1 MRHGGKLHES
11 GSRKA
16 PPVAPARAPRK
27 PPARPNGKHVADDRY
42 RQIIDAITDYAILM
56 LDPDG
61 IVVTWSRGAQSLKQ
75 YRDSEIIGKHF
86 SVFYPLEDIQRGKP
100 QAELAG
106 AAATGRFED
115 DGWRVRKDGSR
126 FWANVVFSALRDAG
140 GALTGFAKITRDL
153 SERKQADEMQER
165 YRQMVDAVYD
175 YEIIMLDPQGKVMT
189 WNTGAQQLKGY
200 RAEEILGSHFSR
212 FYTPEDVR
220 AGRPE
225 RELQIAATQGR
236 IEDEG
241 WRVRKDGSKFW
252 ARAIVTAVRDAAGQ
266 LIGYS
271 KVARDLMLE
280 RQQEEER
287 KNQLIVTLRDTSL
300 QLASGVSQILVTSTQ
315 QAASATETSA
325 AVRQTVAT
333 VDEVLQTSEQAA
345 SRARSVAEMA
355 QKTAEIGRVGR
366 RAVEDSTAGMEV
378 VKEQVEA
385 LAESILALADQAQAI
400 GEIIASVNDIAEQT
414 NLLAL
419 NASIEA
425 ARAGEHGR
433 GFAVVASEVK
443 ALADQSK
450 KATAQVRQLL
460 GEIQKATNAAVMAT
474 EDGTK
479 SVMAAMKLVTQAG
492 EGIRALAEALEA
504 SAQAAT
510 QIVAS
515 AGQQAMGVTQIHQ
528 AMKNIDAAA
537 TQTVQTTKSTER
549 VVADLNTAGS
559 QLKTLLASY
568 GQ

>member
-1 MRHGGKLHES
+1 MRHGGKLHEPS
-11 GSRKA
+11 SPRTPA
-16 PPVAPARAPRK
+16 TPVRARRRGA
-27 PPARPNGKHVADDRY
+27 AHNGTHEPDDRY
-42 RQIIDAITDYAILM
+42 RLILDAMTDYAIVT

-61 IVVTWSRGAQSLKQ
+61 IVLTWSRGAQNLKQ
-75 YRDSEIIGKHF
+75 YRDTEIVGRHF
-86 SVFYPLEDIQRGKP
+86 SVFYPPEEIQRGKP
-100 QAELAG
+100 QAELAS

-115 DGWRVRKDGSR
+115 EGWRLKKDGTR
-126 FWANVVFSALRDAG
+126 FWANVVFTAQRDDSG
-140 GALTGFAKITRDL
+140 KLTGFAKIARDL
-153 SERKQADEMQER
+153 TERKQADDMQER
-165 YRQMVDAVYD
+165 YRQMVNAVTD
-175 YEIIMLDPQGKVMT
+175 YEIIMLDLQGKVVT
-189 WNTGAQQLKGY
+189 WNAGAEQLKGY
-200 RAEEILGSHFSR
+200 RAEEILGTHFSR

-225 RELQIAATQGR
+225 HELQTAAVQGR

-252 ARAIVTAVRDAAGQ
+252 ARAIVTAVRDKAGQ

-271 KVARDLMLE
+271 KVARDLNLE

-287 KNQLIVTLRDTSL
+287 KNQLIATLRDASL
-300 QLASGVSQILVTSTQ
+300 QLASGVSQILVTSTE
-315 QAASATETSA
+315 QAASATEASA
-325 AVRQTVAT
+325 AVRETVAT

-345 SRARSVAEMA
+345 SRARSVAELA
-355 QKTAEIGRVGR
+355 QKTMEIGRTGR
-366 RAVEDSTAGMEV
+366 RAVDDSTAGMEV

-492 EGIRALAEALEA
+492 EGIRTLAEALES
-504 SAQAAT
+504 SAQAAA

-515 AGQQAMGVTQIHQ
+515 ASQQAIGVAQIHQ

-537 TQTVQTTKSTER
+537 SQTALSTKSTEK
-549 VVADLNTAGS
+549 VAADLNAAGN
-559 QLKTLLASY
+559 QIKTLLTSY

>member
-1 MRHGGKLHES
+1 MRHGAKLHEPTP
-11 GSRKA
+11 RT
-16 PPVAPARAPRK
+16 PAPATPRAPRR
-27 PPARPNGKHVADDRY
+27 PARNNGTHDADDRY
-42 RQIIDAITDYAILM
+42 RLMIDAITDYAIIT

-61 IVVTWSRGAQSLKQ
+61 TIVTWSRGAQHLKQ
-75 YRDSEIIGKHF
+75 YRDSEIVGKHF
-86 SVFYPLEDIQRGKP
+86 SAFYPPEDIQRGKP
-100 QAELAG
+100 QAELAT

-115 DGWRVRKDGSR
+115 EGWRVKKDGTR
-126 FWANVVFSALRDAG
+126 FWANVVITAQRDG
-140 GALTGFAKITRDL
+140 NGKLTGFSKVTRDL
-153 SERKQADEMQER
+153 SERKAADDQQER
-165 YRQMVDAVYD
+165 FRQVVNAITD
-175 YEIIMLDPQGKVMT
+175 YEIILLDLQGKVIT
-189 WNTGAQQLKGY
+189 WNTGAEQLKGY
-200 RAEEILGSHFSR
+200 RPDEAIGMHFSR
-212 FYTPEDVR
+212 FYTPEDIR

-225 RELQIAATQGR
+225 RELQIAAAQGR
-236 IEDEG
+236 SEEEG

-252 ARAIVTAVRDAAGQ
+252 ARAVVTAVRDKTGQ
-266 LIGYS
+266 LIGYA
-271 KVARDLMLE
+271 KIARDLNLE

-287 KNQLIVTLRDTSL
+287 KNQLIATLRDASL

-315 QAASATETSA
+315 QAASASEASA

-333 VDEVLQTSEQAA
+333 VDEVLQTAEQAS
-345 SRARSVAEMA
+345 SRARGVAEMA
-355 QKTAEIGRVGR
+355 QKTVEIGRAGR
-366 RAVEDSTAGMEV
+366 RAVDDSTSGMEV

-400 GEIIASVNDIAEQT
+400 GEIVASVNDIAEQT

-479 SVMAAMKLVTQAG
+479 SVMAAMKTVTQTG
-492 EGIRALAEALEA
+492 ESIRSLAEALET
-504 SAQAAT
+504 SAQAAA

-515 AGQQAMGVTQIHQ
+515 ASQQAMGVAQIHQ

-537 TQTVQTTKSTER
+537 TQAMQATKSTER
-549 VVADLNTAGS
+549 VSADLNAAGMK
-559 QLKTLLASY
+559 LKSLLASY

>member
-11 GSRKA
+11 SSGRT
-16 PPVAPARAPRK
+16 PPTAEPRAPRRV
-27 PPARPNGKHVADDRY
+27 PRHTGKHLEDDRY
-42 RQIIDAITDYAILM
+42 RLILDAITDYAILM

-61 IVVTWSRGAQSLKQ
+61 VVLTWNRGAQNLKQ
-75 YRDSEIIGKHF
+75 WRDTEIIGKHF
-86 SVFYPLEDIQRGKP
+86 SVFYPPEDIQRGKP

-115 DGWRVRKDGSR
+115 EGWRVKKDGSR
-126 FWANVVFSALRDAG
+126 FWANVVLTAQRDG
-140 GALTGFAKITRDL
+140 GGKLLGFAKVTRDL
-153 SERKQADEMQER
+153 SDRKAADDMQER

-175 YEIIMLDPQGKVMT
+175 YEIIMLDLQGKVTT
-189 WNTGAQQLKGY
+189 WNTGAERLKGY
-200 RAEEILGSHFSR
+200 RAEEVLGSHFSR

-252 ARAIVTAVRDAAGQ
+252 ARAIVTAVRDKAGQ
-266 LIGYS
+266 LLGFA
-271 KVARDLMLE
+271 KVARDMNLE

-287 KNQLIVTLRDTSL
+287 KSQLIVTLRDASL
-300 QLASGVSQILVTSTQ
+300 QLASGVSQILVSSTQ
-315 QAASATETSA
+315 QAASASETSA

-345 SRARSVAEMA
+345 SRARAVAEVA
-355 QKTAEIGRVGR
+355 QKTVEIGRAGR
-366 RAVEDSTAGMEV
+366 RAVDDSTTGMEV

-479 SVMAAMKLVTQAG
+479 SVMAAMKMVTQAG
-492 EGIRALAEALEA
+492 DGIRVLAEALDT
-504 SAQAAT
+504 SAQAAA

-528 AMKNIDAAA
+528 AMKNIDTAA
-537 TQTVQTTKSTER
+537 TQTVQATKSTER
-549 VVADLNTAGS
+549 AAADLNAAGS